1 MAWVFFAV
9 CGQRRRTGLQ
19 QDFLRR
25 DYCHMMTAHRHEAPM
40 SSAKGLRQAGYF
52 DCPGGGQIVVART
65 TAFIGRLR
73 GLTILE
79 RC

>member
-1 MAWVFFAV
+1 
-9 CGQRRRTGLQ
+9 
-19 QDFLRR
+19 
-25 DYCHMMTAHRHEAPM
+25 MMTAHRHEAPM
-40 SSAKGLRQAGYF
+40 SSAKGLRQVGYF

>member
-1 MAWVFFAV
+1 
-9 CGQRRRTGLQ
+9 
-19 QDFLRR
+19 
-25 DYCHMMTAHRHEAPM
+25 M

-52 DCPGGGQIVVART
+52 DCPGGGQIVART
-65 TAFIGRLR
+65 TAFIGWLR